1 MEQLMSLALQADEAY
16 LRRVGELLGE
26 DGQNAP
32 PFGAPGVCREVYVPV
47 PGAELRVYHCRPA
60 NPSAR
65 RPIVLVPG
73 WGTIPEGFQGF
84 YQGVHGQAE
93 LYYLET
99 REKNSSRILGRE
111 PDMSVLRSAR
121 DIQLALQALGLAGK
135 RDFVLL
141 GACWG
146 ASMILEGLLSGEL
159 DAPTI
164 ILADPMHTLWFPK
177 WVLRWISPL
186 LPSGAVRLLRPI
198 LRQAML
204 GDMKESAQKQRTFA
218 FVNSA
223 DIWKW
228 KKSAEAARE
237 FEVFGRLRAV
247 GRELFV
253 LNGTADKVHDQS
265 HYPRIAREL
274 PGGRFLFMPVEE
286 SLRERMFAAVAL
298 QFARQSAAEGL
309 PASLAG
315 FEKQVR

>member
-1 MEQLMSLALQADEAY
+1 MRLALQADEAH
-16 LRRVGELLGE
+16 LRRVEELLGGN
-26 DGQNAP
+26 GQEAP
-32 PFGAPGVCREVYVPV
+32 EFWAPGVCREVYVPV
-47 PGAELRVYHCRPA
+47 PGAELRVYHSRPA
-60 NPSAR
+60 NPSAG

-84 YQGVHGQAE
+84 YQGVHDQAE

-99 REKNSSRILGRE
+99 REKNSSRLFGRR

-121 DIQLALQALGLAGK
+121 DIQLALHTLGLAGK

-146 ASMILEGLLSGEL
+146 ASMILEGLLAGEL

-177 WVLRWISPL
+177 WVLRWVSPL
-186 LPSGAVRLLRPI
+186 LPAAAVRLLRPV

-204 GDMKESAQKQRTFA
+204 GDMQESTQKKRTFA

-228 KKSAEAARE
+228 KKSAEAARG
-237 FEVFGRLRAV
+237 FELFGRLHAA

-253 LNGTADKVHDQS
+253 LNGTSDKVHDPS

-274 PGGRFLFMPVEE
+274 PGGRFLYMPVAE
-286 SLRERMFAAVAL
+286 SRRERMFAAVAL
-298 QFARQSAAEGL
+298 EFARRSAAEGL
-309 PASLAG
+309 PATLAG
-315 FEKQVR
+315 FEKKVR

>member
-1 MEQLMSLALQADEAY
+1 MSLALQADEAH
-16 LRRVGELLGE
+16 LRRVGELLGA
-26 DGQNAP
+26 DGRRAP
-32 PFGAPGVCREVYVPV
+32 EFWKPEVSRELYVPV
-47 PGAELRVYHCRPA
+47 PGAELRVYHSRPA
-60 NPSAR
+60 SPVAR

-73 WGTIPEGFQGF
+73 WGTIPQGFQGF
-84 YQGVHGQAE
+84 YETLHGQAE

-99 REKNSSRILGRE
+99 REKISSRLGRR
-111 PDMSVLRSAR
+111 PDMSVLRSGR
-121 DIQLALQALGLAGK
+121 DIQTALAALGLAGK
-135 RDFVLL
+135 RDFVLV

-146 ASMILEGLLSGEL
+146 ASMILEGLLAGEL

-186 LPSGAVRLLRPI
+186 LPAAMVRLLRPV

-228 KKSAEAARE
+228 KKSAEAARD
-237 FEVFGRLRAV
+237 FELFGRLQSLS
-247 GRELFV
+247 RELFV

-274 PGGRFLFMPVEE
+274 PRGRFLFVPVDERY
-286 SLRERMFAAVAL
+286 RERMFAAVAL
-298 QFARQSAAEGL
+298 EFARQSAADGL

>member
-1 MEQLMSLALQADEAY
+1 MRLALQADEAH
-16 LRRVGELLGE
+16 LRRVGELLGQ
-26 DGQNAP
+26 DRQAAP
-32 PFGAPGVCREVYVPV
+32 ELWAPGVCREVYVPV
-47 PGAELRVYHCRPA
+47 PGAELRVYHSRPV
-60 NPSAR
+60 NPSAP

-73 WGTIPEGFQGF
+73 WGTIPQGFQGF

-99 REKNSSRILGRE
+99 REKNSSRLLGSK

-121 DIQLALQALGLAGK
+121 DIRLALQTLGLAGK
-135 RDFVLL
+135 DFVLL

-146 ASMILEGLLSGEL
+146 ASMILEGLLAGEL

-186 LPSGAVRLLRPI
+186 LPAGAVRLLRPI

-204 GDMKESAQKQRTFA
+204 GDMKRSVQKERTFA

-237 FEVFGRLRAV
+237 FELFGRLAAV
-247 GRELFV
+247 DRELFV
-253 LNGTADKVHDQS
+253 LNGTTDKVHDQS
-265 HYPRIAREL
+265 H
-274 PGGRFLFMPVEE
+274 
-286 SLRERMFAAVAL
+286 
-298 QFARQSAAEGL
+298 
-309 PASLAG
+309 
-315 FEKQVR
+315 

>member
-1 MEQLMSLALQADEAY
+1 MGDLLSQALRADDTY
-16 LRRVGELLGE
+16 LRRAGELLAA
-26 DGQNAP
+26 DGRGAP
-32 PFGAPGVCREVYVPV
+32 QFWAPGVCTQLYVPV
-47 PGAELRVYHCRPA
+47 PEAELRVYHCRPA
-60 NPSAR
+60 DPVAR

-73 WGTIPEGFQGF
+73 WGTIPQGFQGF
-84 YQGVHGQAE
+84 YEGVHGKAE
-93 LYYLET
+93 MYYLET
-99 REKNSSRILGRE
+99 REKNSSRIRGRR

-121 DIQLALQALGLAGK
+121 DIQAALRALGLAGK
-135 RDFVLL
+135 RDFVLV

-146 ASMILEGLLSGEL
+146 ASMILEGLLAGEL
-159 DAPTI
+159 EAPTL
-164 ILADPMHTLWFPK
+164 ILADPMHTLWFSK
-177 WVLRWISPL
+177 WVLRWVSPL
-186 LPSGAVRLLRPI
+186 LPAGLVRLLRPL

-237 FEVFGRLRAV
+237 FELFGRLQGV

-274 PGGRFLFMPVEE
+274 PGGRFLYVPVEE
-286 SLRERMFAAVAL
+286 SRRERMFAAVAL
-298 QFARQSAAEGL
+298 QFARLSAADGL

-315 FEKQVR
+315 FEKRVR

>member
-1 MEQLMSLALQADEAY
+1 MEQLMSLALKADEAY
-16 LRRVGELLGE
+16 RRQVEELLGE
-26 DGQNAP
+26 DGQAAP
-32 PFGAPGVCREVYVPV
+32 EMWAPGVCRQVYVPV
-47 PGAELRVYHCRPA
+47 PGAELRVYHSRPA
-60 NPSAR
+60 SPSAR

-73 WGTIPEGFQGF
+73 WGTIPEGFQAF

-99 REKNSSRILGRE
+99 REKNSSRILGRRAE
-111 PDMSVLRSAR
+111 LSVLRSAR
-121 DIQLALQALGLAGK
+121 DIQLALQALGLAGT

-146 ASMILEGLLSGEL
+146 ASMILEGLLAGEL

-164 ILADPMHTLWFPK
+164 LLADPMHTLWFPK
-177 WVLRWISPL
+177 WLLRWVSPL

-198 LRQAML
+198 LRQALL
-204 GDMKESAQKQRTFA
+204 GDMKESAQKKRTFA

-237 FEVFGRLRAV
+237 FELFGRLHSVR
-247 GRELFV
+247 RELFV
-253 LNGTADKVHDQS
+253 LNGTADKVHDQT

-274 PGGRFLFMPVEE
+274 PGGRFLFVPVEE
-286 SLRERMFAAVAL
+286 SRRERMFAAVAL
-298 QFARQSAAEGL
+298 EFARQSTADGL
-309 PASLAG
+309 PKALAA

>member
-1 MEQLMSLALQADEAY
+1 MRLALLQADEAY
-16 LRRVGELLGE
+16 LRRVGELLGG
-26 DGQNAP
+26 DGQAAP
-32 PFGAPGVCREVYVPV
+32 DLWGPGVCREVYVPV
-47 PGAELRVYHCRPA
+47 PGAELRVYHSRPS
-60 NPSAR
+60 NPTAR

-84 YQGVHGQAE
+84 YQGVHDQAE

-99 REKNSSRILGRE
+99 REKNSSRIFDRK

-121 DIQLALQALGLAGK
+121 DIQLALHALGLAGK
-135 RDFVLL
+135 RDFVLV

-146 ASMILEGLLSGEL
+146 ASMILEGLLAGEL
-159 DAPTI
+159 DAPSI

-186 LPSGAVRLLRPI
+186 LPAGLVRLLRPV
-198 LRQAML
+198 LRQALL

-228 KKSAEAARE
+228 KKSAEAARG
-237 FEVFGRLRAV
+237 FELFGRLHSVA
-247 GRELFV
+247 RELFV

-286 SLRERMFAAVAL
+286 SRRERMFAAVAL
-298 QFARQSAAEGL
+298 EFARQSASDGL
-309 PASLAG
+309 PTSLAG
-315 FEKQVR
+315 FEKRVR

>member
-1 MEQLMSLALQADEAY
+1 MRLALQADEAH
-16 LRRVGELLGE
+16 LRRVGELLGQ
-26 DGQNAP
+26 DRQAAP
-32 PFGAPGVCREVYVPV
+32 ELWAPGVCREVYVPV
-47 PGAELRVYHCRPA
+47 PGAELRVYHSRPV
-60 NPSAR
+60 NPSAP

-73 WGTIPEGFQGF
+73 WGTIPQGFQGF

-99 REKNSSRILGRE
+99 REKNSSRLLGSK

-121 DIQLALQALGLAGK
+121 DIRLALQTLGLAGK
-135 RDFVLL
+135 DFVLL

-146 ASMILEGLLSGEL
+146 ASMILEGLLAGEL

-186 LPSGAVRLLRPI
+186 LPAGAVRLLRPI

-204 GDMKESAQKQRTFA
+204 GDMKRSVQKERTFA

-237 FEVFGRLRAV
+237 FELFGRLAAV
-247 GRELFV
+247 DRELFV

-274 PGGRFLFMPVEE
+274 PGGRFLYLPVEE
-286 SLRERMFAAVAL
+286 NRRERMFAAVAL
-298 QFARQSAAEGL
+298 EFARQSAAEGL
-309 PASLAG
+309 PASLTD
-315 FEKQVR
+315 FEKKVR